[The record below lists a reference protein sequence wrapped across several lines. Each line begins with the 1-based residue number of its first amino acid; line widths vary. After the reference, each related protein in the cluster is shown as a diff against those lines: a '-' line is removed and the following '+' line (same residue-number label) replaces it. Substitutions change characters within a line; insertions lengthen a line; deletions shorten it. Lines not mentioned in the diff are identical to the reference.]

1 MKKPLCSTGLRWLW
15 LAVLVL
21 VLDAVSKQLILA
33 NYGLHE
39 STSLIPY
46 FNLTYV
52 RNYGAAFSFLASQGG
67 WQRWFFTAVAIGIS
81 VTLLVM
87 MYRTSARNKLSN
99 IAYALIIG
107 GAIGNLL
114 DRLMHGFVVDY
125 IDFYVGDWH
134 WPTFNLAD
142 SWIIIG
148 AGLIIIESFIPDGK
162 KSDKPEN
169 KTSSD

>member
-1 MKKPLCSTGLRWLW
+1 
-15 LAVLVL
+15 
-21 VLDAVSKQLILA
+21 
-33 NYGLHE
+33 
-39 STSLIPY
+39 
-46 FNLTYV
+46 
-52 RNYGAAFSFLASQGG
+52 
-67 WQRWFFTAVAIGIS
+67 
-81 VTLLVM
+81 
-87 MYRTSARNKLSN
+87 
-99 IAYALIIG
+99 
-107 GAIGNLL
+107 
-114 DRLMHGFVVDY
+114 MHGFVVDY